1 MIYPE
6 LVEEENIAVDQTVL
20 VLWIQETVTMTMTVQ
35 ESPYVGLTT
44 AQYSLEEDGILL
56 MIVVREDVPQN
67 IPAER
72 ERVTVS
78 MTLTVSTLAGQ
89 DVVMICVSTPSISQL
104 LSIQII
110 QTGLDSVPM
119 TIAAT
124 GFVTKT
130 TTDVEIMLLDVN
142 TMKTVLMDITVTL
155 MWFNQHAGS

>member
-1 MIYPE
+1 
-6 LVEEENIAVDQTVL
+6 
-20 VLWIQETVTMTMTVQ
+20 MTMTVG
-35 ESPYVGLTT
+35 ESQYVARTT
-44 AQYSLEEDGILL
+44 VQYSLEEDGILL
-56 MIVVREDVPQN
+56 MTVVREDVPQN
-67 IPAER
+67 IPAEK

-89 DVVMICVSTPSISQL
+89 DVEMICVSTPSISQL

-124 GFVTKT
+124 GFATRT

-142 TMKTVLMDITVTL
+142 TMKTVLMDIIVTL
-155 MWFNQHAGS
+155 MWLNQHAGS

>member
-1 MIYPE
+1 MNYPE

-56 MIVVREDVPQN
+56 MTVVRENVPQN

-89 DVVMICVSTPSISQL
+89 SVAMICVSTPSISQL
-104 LSIQII
+104 HSILTTL
-110 QTGLDSVPM
+110 TGLGLVLM

-124 GFVTKT
+124 EFATRT

-142 TMKTVLMDITVTL
+142 IMKTVLTDIIVTL
-155 MWFNQHAGS
+155 K

>member
-1 MIYPE
+1 MTT
-6 LVEEENIAVDQTVL
+6 TVR
-20 VLWIQETVTMTMTVQ
+20 V
-35 ESPYVGLTT
+35 SPYVGLTT
-44 AQYSLEEDGILL
+44 VRYSLEEDGILL
-56 MIVVREDVPQN
+56 MTVVREDVPQI

-124 GFVTKT
+124 GFATKT

-142 TMKTVLMDITVTL
+142 IMKTVLMDIIVTL
-155 MWFNQHAGS
+155 M